1 MDLSLPQKDFLIL
14 TDFEEDQL
22 SGLCAFGREIKASPG
37 DFESVL
43 KGKTLGMLFA
53 KKSTRTRIS
62 FEVGIR
68 QLGGWGLFLGP
79 SDLQLSRGETIA
91 DTGQV
96 LSRFLDGI
104 MIRTFDYSDV
114 VNLALNSSVPV
125 INGLTDYNHPCQAL
139 ADMMTI
145 EEKFGKREGLK
156 LAYVGDGNNM
166 AVSLLF
172 ACVRLG
178 LHFSA
183 ASPAKYTINPKVVEK
198 VKAEADEKNL
208 NICLSENIE
217 EAVSGADVVYTD
229 VWASMGQEEERQQRL
244 HDLADYI
251 VDDQV
256 MSFAKSEAVFMHCL
270 PAHRG
275 EEVSA
280 SVIDGP
286 ASIVFDQAENRLHL
300 QKAILATLMK

>member
-1 MDLSLPQKDFLIL
+1 LNDLI
-14 TDFEEDQL
+14 
-22 SGLCAFGREIKASPG
+22 AFGREIKSAPENYTSL
-37 DFESVL
+37 L

-79 SDLQLSRGETIA
+79 DDLQLSRGETIA

-96 LSRFLDGI
+96 LSRYLDGI
-104 MIRTFDYSDV
+104 MIRTFDYHEV
-114 VNLALNSSVPV
+114 VDLALHSSIPV
-125 INGLTDYNHPCQAL
+125 INGLTDFNHPCQAL
-139 ADMMTI
+139 ADMMTV

-183 ASPAKYTINPKVVEK
+183 ASPAKYTLNPKALEK
-198 VKAEADEKNL
+198 VRVEAEEKKL
-208 NICLSENIE
+208 DICLSENIE
-217 EAVSGADVVYTD
+217 EAVAGADIVYTD
-229 VWASMGQEEERQQRL
+229 VWASMGQEGERQQRL

-256 MSFAKSEAVFMHCL
+256 MSFAQSNAVFMHCL

>member
-1 MDLSLPQKDFLIL
+1 MDLTLPQKDFLIL
-14 TDFEEDQL
+14 TDFSTDQL
-22 SGLCAFGREIKASPG
+22 NSLIALGRDIKSTPKKYSA
-37 DFESVL
+37 VL

-53 KKSTRTRIS
+53 KNSTRTRIS
-62 FEVGIR
+62 FEVGVR
-68 QLGGWGLFLGP
+68 QLGGWGLFMGP
-79 SDLQLSRGETIA
+79 SDMQLSRGETIS

-96 LSRFLDGI
+96 LSRYLDGI
-104 MIRTFDYSDV
+104 MFRTYEYQQMLD
-114 VNLALNSSVPV
+114 LAQSAQIPV
-125 INGLTDYNHPCQAL
+125 INGLTDFNHPCQAL
-139 ADMMTI
+139 ADMMTL
-145 EEKFGKREGLK
+145 EEKFGNLEGLK

-166 AVSLLF
+166 ALSLLF

-183 ASPAKYTINPKVVEK
+183 ASPAKYTLDSKAVDEVR
-198 VKAEADEKNL
+198 AEAEEKNL

-217 EAVSGADVVYTD
+217 EAGADVVYTD

-251 VDDQV
+251 VDEQV
-256 MSFAKSEAVFMHCL
+256 MSFAQPKALFMHCL

-280 SVIDGP
+280 TVIDGQ
-286 ASIVFDQAENRLHL
+286 ASIVLDQAENRLHL
-300 QKAILATLMK
+300 QKAIMATLMK